1 MNRTTAYFLD
11 SGSTSLEGHLA
22 ALKGG
27 ISINMREMNQVL
39 EVNADDMDV
48 RAQVLWHVAR
58 SLVALPSLLLA

>member
-1 MNRTTAYFLD
+1 MNRTIAYFFD

-22 ALKGG
+22 ALRGG

-48 RAQVLWHVAR
+48 RAQVL
-58 SLVALPSLLLA
+58 